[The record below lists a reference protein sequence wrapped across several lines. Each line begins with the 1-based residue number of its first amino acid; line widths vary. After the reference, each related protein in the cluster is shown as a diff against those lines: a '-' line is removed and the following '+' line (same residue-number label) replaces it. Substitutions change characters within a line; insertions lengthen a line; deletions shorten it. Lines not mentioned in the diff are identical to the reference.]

1 MNYLQ
6 KLFINSVVDIYSDIM
21 SVDLET
27 GECCYICMQN
37 HTLEEVKLEQKWDEV
52 KYMLLQNVVEEDHQ
66 HVLELWDSR
75 MVPDAPSE
83 FAFGVNY
90 HVKNEERGGLA
101 SYWRMNIAIME
112 NRGKKQAVIFCR
124 DHTIDMKS
132 MFHIVDIHNKDKL
145 TYLYNRFKLEEMIK
159 TEYREMETCG
169 ILFFDINDFKKIQ
182 DNYGIEEK
190 EHILEVI
197 SESIKSLENEN
208 VLAYRYD
215 RDSFVVVA
223 KNCSKDSFKDIIN
236 LWMHCWEEMA
246 DKRTIEYTVALGN
259 AWDCGAIYIE
269 ELISKAKTHMYS
281 NKRKLKDG
289 FPMDYYLQE
298 DTSTQFG
305 LYNRHQFL
313 EQMNYK
319 LKYEPGNYCVIAIDI
334 EHFKLY
340 NRWLGRKA
348 GDILLI
354 EISRRLKYYE
364 RLNQGIASYIGGD
377 DFALFL
383 PYDERLLFLLEKDL
397 KNISMR
403 KSRNVGFLPAI
414 GVYRVPADA
423 KDAHGMYDM
432 ALEAS
437 KHVVGNYDSRICYYD
452 ESMISV
458 VEKDINILN
467 EAKIAL
473 ERHQFFLAVQPKCRI
488 SSGKIVGAEALVR
501 WSHPEKGMIMPGTF
515 IPVMEKNGVISDLD
529 LYVWEEA
536 ARYIRKWM
544 DEGVEPV
551 PISINVSRID
561 ILSMDVVDELN
572 ALIRKYNI
580 EKKYLKVEITES
592 AYVENAEKVTETL
605 ERLEHEGY
613 TLLMD
618 DFGSGYSSLNM
629 LRKSI
634 VDIIKIDMKF
644 LDMTQEDM
652 QKGLT
657 ILKSIIDMSNEM
669 NLPIIVEGVE
679 TQEQADILMKMKVRY
694 AQGYLFYRPM
704 AIEDFEKL
712 IQNPENMDYRGIYNK
727 KKDASEL
734 QGVMRDVIE
743 KKKKNFSVE
752 AIDLSTTIGGF
763 FTYKN
768 NQEQEIVEVDK
779 IVAGIYG
786 CETVEEFLEFT
797 KGSFKNMVHPDDWED
812 LQKEISR
819 QIKESVETKTDY
831 VKYRIMKKD
840 GTIGYVNDFAH
851 LKEDKETKEE
861 YFQVFIFDVSKHIK

>member
-37 HTLEEVKLEQKWDEV
+37 HTLEEVKLDKNWDEV
-52 KYMLLQNVVEEDHQ
+52 KYMLLENVVLEDRQ
-66 HVLELWDSR
+66 QVLDLWDSK
-75 MVPDAPSE
+75 MTMDAPSDS
-83 FAFGVNY
+83 AFGVNY
-90 HVKNEERGGLA
+90 HVMNEEKGRNA
-101 SYWRMNIAIME
+101 AFWRMNVAIME

-132 MFHIVDIHNKDKL
+132 KFHIVEIHNRDKL
-145 TYLYNRFKLEEMIK
+145 TFLYNRFKLEEMIK

-169 ILFFDINDFKKIQ
+169 VLFFDINDFKKLQ
-182 DNYGIEEK
+182 DAYGIEEK
-190 EHILEVI
+190 DHILEII
-197 SESIKSLENEN
+197 SDSVKSLQNEN
-208 VLAYRYD
+208 ILAFRYD
-215 RDSFVVVA
+215 RDSFVVIA
-223 KNCSKDSFKDIIN
+223 KNCSKDAFKDIIN
-236 LWMHCWEEMA
+236 VWMHSWEEMA
-246 DKRTIEYTVALGN
+246 DKRTIEYSVALGN
-259 AWDCGAIYIE
+259 AWDCGAIYVE
-269 ELISKAKTHMYS
+269 ELISRAKTHMYS
-281 NKRKLKDG
+281 NKRKLKEG

-298 DTSTQFG
+298 ETSTQFG
-305 LYNRHQFL
+305 LYNRQQFL

-348 GDILLI
+348 GDILLT

-364 RLNQGIASYIGGD
+364 RLNQGIAAYLGGD

-383 PYDERLLFLLEKDL
+383 PHDERLLFLLEKDL

-414 GVYRVPADA
+414 GVYRVPQGAPDA
-423 KDAHGMYDM
+423 QGMYDL

-458 VEKDINILN
+458 VEKEINILN

-488 SSGKIVGAEALVR
+488 STGKIVGAEALVR
-501 WSHPEKGMIMPGTF
+501 WRHPEKGMIMPGTF

-536 ARYIRKWM
+536 AKHIRKWI
-544 DEGVEPV
+544 DEGIQPI

-561 ILSMDVVDELN
+561 ILSMDVVEELN
-572 ALIRKYNI
+572 SLIKKYQI
-580 EKKYLKVEITES
+580 DKKYLKVEITES

-644 LDMTQEDM
+644 LDMNQEDM

-679 TQEQADILMKMKVRY
+679 TQEQADILTKMKVRY

-704 AIEDFEKL
+704 PIDDFETL
-712 IQNPENMDYRGIYNK
+712 IHNPENVDYRGIYNK
-727 KKDASEL
+727 KKDTFEL
-734 QGVMRDVIE
+734 QGVMKDVLE
-743 KKKKNFSVE
+743 KKQKHFSVG
-752 AIDLSTTIGGF
+752 AVDLSTTRGGF

-768 NQEQEIVEVDK
+768 DETQEIIEADQ

-786 CETVEEFLEFT
+786 CDSVEEFFEFT
-797 KGSFKNMVHPDDWED
+797 GGSFRNMVHPDDWED
-812 LQKEISR
+812 IQKEITR
-819 QIKESVETKTDY
+819 QLEEATGAKTDY
-831 VKYRIMKKD
+831 IKYRILKKD
-840 GTIGYVNDFAH
+840 GTVGYVNDFAH
-851 LKEDKETKEE
+851 LKEKADTKEE
-861 YFQVFIFDVSKHIK
+861 FFQVFIFDVSDHVK